1 MSMPPPAEIAIDV
14 PCVRRLLEDQC
25 PALARESI
33 ELAGEGWDNVTF
45 RVGREHAVRLPRREL
60 AVDLLRN
67 EQRWLPTLAALL
79 PVAVPAL
86 RHAGS
91 PDEAFPWPWSV
102 VDWIPGQTAE
112 SHAFGQAEV
121 ELLARTL
128 RALHAPAPDEAPVNP
143 FRGVPLEA
151 TAGAVERRLARLR
164 SHARL
169 DAGRLT
175 AIWREGAEAPHAAE
189 RRWIHGD
196 LHPRNVIVREG
207 LVAGL
212 IDWGD
217 LNGGDIATDLAC
229 AWTLIAQPAIRRR
242 FLDDSGASPADE
254 LRARGWA
261 VHLGLALADSR
272 EPLHEPLGLA
282 ALDRATAEH

>member
-1 MSMPPPAEIAIDV
+1 MSMPPPAEIAVDV
-14 PCVRRLLEDQC
+14 PRVRRLLGEQC
-25 PALARESI
+25 PALARKSI
-33 ELAGEGWDNVTF
+33 ELAGEGWDNFTF
-45 RVGREHAVRLPRREL
+45 RVGREHAVRLPRREP

-67 EQRWLPTLAALL
+67 EQRWLPPLATRL

-91 PDEAFPWPWSV
+91 PGEGFPWPWSL
-102 VDWIPGQTAE
+102 VDWLPGQTAE
-112 SHAFGQAEV
+112 SHRFGDADS

-151 TAGAVERRLARLR
+151 TAGGVERRLARLR
-164 SHARL
+164 SHACV
-169 DAGRLT
+169 DTGRLA
-175 AIWREGAEAPHAAE
+175 AIWRQGVEAPRALE
-189 RRWIHGD
+189 RRWMHGD
-196 LHPRNVIVREG
+196 LHPRNVIVRDG

-217 LNGGDIATDLAC
+217 LNGGDVATDLAC
-229 AWTLIAQPAIRRR
+229 AWTLIAEPAVRRR
-242 FLDDSGASPADE
+242 FLDDYGASQADE

-261 VHLGLALADSR
+261 VHLGLALAGSR
-272 EPLHEPLGLA
+272 EPHHEPLGLA
-282 ALDRATAEH
+282 ALDRVTGED